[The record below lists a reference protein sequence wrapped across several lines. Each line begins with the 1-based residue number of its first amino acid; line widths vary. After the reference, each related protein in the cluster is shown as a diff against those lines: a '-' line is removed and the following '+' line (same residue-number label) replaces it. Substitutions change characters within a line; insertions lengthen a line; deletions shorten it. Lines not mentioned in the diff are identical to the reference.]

1 MQKFVVAAS
10 KAVDKKWSKFLSNSV
25 ARKKACI
32 EEALNVVFES
42 KKGAKV
48 MQHKIRKNK
57 KQTSIDILTKNQQWV
72 QRKLHEIGRN
82 KKKLDDTKPIIEN
95 ISISSILKVSPLKI
109 NSNSRSDAKAQ
120 KYLKLC
126 ICLPHFVLS
135 VSGQT
140 GCSLIL

>member
-10 KAVDKKWSKFLSNSV
+10 KAVDKTWSKFLSNSV

-57 KQTSIDILTKNQQWV
+57 KRMSIDILTKTREWV

-82 KKKLDDTKPIIEN
+82 KSITFKNKLKQSFGCKSTKVFFEAVYMSSSFCIECFWTN
-95 ISISSILKVSPLKI
+95 
-109 NSNSRSDAKAQ
+109 RMFT
-120 KYLKLC
+120 
-126 ICLPHFVLS
+126 HFVNS
-135 VSGQT
+135 VHPFDD
-140 GCSLIL
+140 L